1 MLELL
6 VYLLCGGILASGLLA
21 VRLKS
26 LLAALVSAGL
36 ASLFAAVC
44 YLLLGAP
51 DVGMPDAFTRIQA
64 GTKAST
70 LGNTLVL
77 VGIAFYHP
85 DWSLKLL
92 IVIYF
97 VLMTNPIASHALAR
111 AALAIQG
118 RGALSPAAE
127 AIGQDDERSEV

>member
-21 VRLKS
+21 VRLES

-51 DVGMPDAFTRIQA
+51 DVAMTE
-64 GTKAST
+64 ASIGSG
-70 LGNTLVL
+70 LSVL
-77 VGIAFYHP
+77 VFLY
-85 DWSLKLL
+85 
-92 IVIYF
+92 
-97 VLMTNPIASHALAR
+97 AR
-111 AALAIQG
+111 RKTRNAG
-118 RGALSPAAE
+118 E
-127 AIGQDDERSEV
+127 